1 MDSSQALTANLGGVR
16 ATSIYTFECRDK
28 DGNLKWREVVPN
40 LVTTAGLNK
49 LLDSTFKTGSG
60 GTPAWYVGLKGAG
73 TIAAGD
79 TMSSHAG
86 WTESAAYS
94 ESVRQT
100 LTLGSI
106 ASGAV
111 SNSASKAVFTANG
124 SATWAGA
131 FLTDNSTKSGTTG
144 TLYGATDFGTSR
156 SVIATDTLTVQVDIS
171 VTAS

>member
-1 MDSSQALTANLGGVR
+1 MDSSQTLIAAR
-16 ATSIYTFECRDK
+16 AKSTYTFECRDSA
-28 DGNLKWREVVPN
+28 GNLKWREVVDN

-49 LLDSTFKTGSG
+49 LLDATFKTGLAS
-60 GTPAWYVGLKGAG
+60 PAWYVGLKGAG

-100 LTLGSI
+100 LTLGTI

-111 SNSASKAVFTANG
+111 SNSASKAVFTMN
-124 SATWAGA
+124 ATATIAGG
-131 FLTDNSTKSGTTG
+131 FVTDSNTKSGTTG
-144 TLYGATDFGTSR
+144 VLYGATDFASSR
-156 SVIATDTLTVQVDIS
+156 SVLSGDTLTVQVDLS

>member
-16 ATSIYTFECRDK
+16 ATSLYTFECRDK

-49 LLDSTFKTGSG
+49 LLDAAFKTGLAS
-60 GTPAWYVGLKGAG
+60 PAWYVGLKGAG

-79 TMSSHAG
+79 TASSHAG
-86 WTESAAYS
+86 WTESTAYS

-100 LTLGSI
+100 LTLGTI

-111 SNSASKAVFTANG
+111 SNSASKAVFTASG

-131 FLTDNSTKSGTTG
+131 FLIDNSTKGGTTG

-156 SVIATDTLTVQVDIS
+156 SVISGDTLTVQVDLS